1 MVFSSRRRSRRTS
14 GTLAPPKS
22 VPGEV
27 EPTEEK
33 EQQLHIQHALPKD
46 LSHVEQGAAKP
57 SNTKP
62 GSNATPQPLQ
72 PDLNVEPITVEK
84 APCGARSPIGNQ
96 RVEIDIGS
104 PFQAQLDSVNPFGN
118 SEKDN
123 IRTKWFFQGTNSPG
137 PTEKSS
143 PVMMNGDLGST
154 CSSKR
159 PSLESEKEA
168 SEEINS
174 NQLQPEELPLRKRKS
189 LSDSLLCTVS
199 QNDVPTQNGDL
210 VNGTPSDQN
219 IYKARCAGEPKGKCP
234 PNVERKQNYS
244 KQNGS
249 PFSHKKALHNNEP
262 CSKHSDEEINNQRN
276 RTTTHPCYD
285 PSDLPKGRRRN
296 AACTVTILSP
306 KDRASENDFLETKI

>member
-1 MVFSSRRRSRRTS
+1 MFSSRRRPRRTS
-14 GTLAPPKS
+14 GTLVSPKS

-27 EPTEEK
+27 EPTDEK
-33 EQQLHIQHALPKD
+33 ELQQDIQHALPKE
-46 LSHVEQGAAKP
+46 LSRVEQGAAKP
-57 SNTKP
+57 CNNKP
-62 GSNATPQPLQ
+62 GSYATPQPLQ
-72 PDLNVEPITVEK
+72 PELNVENTL
-84 APCGARSPIGNQ
+84 CGARSPVGNQ
-96 RVEIDIGS
+96 RAEMDIGS

-123 IRTKWFFQGTNSPG
+123 MRTKCFFQGTNSPG
-137 PTEKSS
+137 PTEKCS
-143 PVMMNGDLGST
+143 PVMMNGDLGSS

-159 PSLESEKEA
+159 PSLESEKES

-174 NQLQPEELPLRKRKS
+174 SQLQPEELPLRKRKS
-189 LSDSLLCTVS
+189 LSDSLLCRVS
-199 QNDVPTQNGDL
+199 QNDIPTQNGDL

-219 IYKARCAGEPKGKCP
+219 VHRVRCAGEPKRKCS

-262 CSKHSDEEINNQRN
+262 SSKHSDEEINNQRN